1 CAYSEFKSQQDR
13 SPPPLGPSSPA
24 LDLYLFRSS
33 AQSSALAMRISRAHR
48 RMYQLG

>member
-1 CAYSEFKSQQDR
+1 R

-33 AQSSALAMRISRAHR
+33 VLSLGNALTP
-48 RMYQLG
+48 

>member
-1 CAYSEFKSQQDR
+1 R

-33 AQSSALAMRISRAHR
+33 VLS
-48 RMYQLG
+48 LGNGAFLLS